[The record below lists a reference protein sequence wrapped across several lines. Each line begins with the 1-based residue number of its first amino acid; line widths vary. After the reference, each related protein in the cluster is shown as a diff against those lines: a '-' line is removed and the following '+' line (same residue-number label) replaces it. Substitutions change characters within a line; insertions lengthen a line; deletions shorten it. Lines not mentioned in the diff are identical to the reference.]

1 MASRPQPGEA
11 SPSFAQT
18 GAELNLDD
26 DDSDDLFDLD
36 DYDDDEEAVDL
47 QSEVGGAE
55 AYQLRGMR
63 GRLSPGVPPPSRPG
77 SARRSASTT
86 RRNARTRRRRRRSN
100 STAASYSLYTP
111 DEEAAVRRKFDR
123 KLVLFLS
130 LLFLLSFVDRSN
142 IGNARIAGME
152 EDLQTNPPYAGWYSW
167 SLTSFYIT
175 YSAFE
180 WMSLLYRVLPAH
192 VLISAAVIAWGLVA
206 SLQAVAPSYPTLVG
220 LRALLGVAEAA
231 FAGVPYYLSFFY
243 RRRELAFRVALFI
256 AAAPLASACASTLAW
271 VIVRVARAAGSP
283 IAAWRLLFL
292 VEGLPSVLAGVVA
305 WGVVP
310 DAPQEAAYLTPRER
324 KIATLRLRR
333 EKPRGEHND
342 DDNDDDDDDDDN
354 AAQDSRRLVWRN
366 IVSVVL
372 DPIAI
377 LASAI
382 FCMANLAYSS
392 LPVFLPK
399 IIHSMGYS
407 SLSAQAL
414 SAPPYL
420 LAFVIVLFTAHMSDR
435 RSSRT
440 LPIVFHAL
448 CSASG
453 YLVLGVA
460 EPLRLP
466 TWVRYLAVY
475 PAAMGFFNVV
485 TLIIT
490 WGINSQ
496 PDETRRGATFAMMQ
510 FIGQLGTLI
519 GTRLYPDRHGPY
531 YTMGHRICAAVLLGA
546 AACAFV
552 LRSYLKRLN
561 RQLAEKDAHSSYRD
575 GLGAAGEDPD
585 EAERLVGSAKEQGSG
600 DSFRYMI

>member
-1 MASRPQPGEA
+1 
-11 SPSFAQT
+11 
-18 GAELNLDD
+18 
-26 DDSDDLFDLD
+26 
-36 DYDDDEEAVDL
+36 
-47 QSEVGGAE
+47 
-55 AYQLRGMR
+55 
-63 GRLSPGVPPPSRPG
+63 
-77 SARRSASTT
+77 
-86 RRNARTRRRRRRSN
+86 
-100 STAASYSLYTP
+100 
-111 DEEAAVRRKFDR
+111 
-123 KLVLFLS
+123 
-130 LLFLLSFVDRSN
+130 
-142 IGNARIAGME
+142 ME

-192 VLISAAVIAWGLVA
+192 VLISAAVVAWGLVA

-231 FAGVPYYLSFFY
+231 FAG
-243 RRRELAFRVALFI
+243 
-256 AAAPLASACASTLAW
+256 
-271 VIVRVARAAGSP
+271 
-283 IAAWRLLFL
+283 
-292 VEGLPSVLAGVVA
+292 GLPSVLAGVVA

-310 DAPQEAAYLTPRER
+310 DAPQEAAYLMPRER

-342 DDNDDDDDDDDN
+342 DNDGDDGGD

-420 LAFVIVLFTAHMSDR
+420 LTFVIVLFTAHMSDR

-453 YLVLGVA
+453 YLVLGIA

-519 GTRLYPDRHGPY
+519 GTRLYPDRDGPY
-531 YTMGHRICAAVLLGA
+531 YTTGHRTCAAVLLGA

-561 RQLAEKDAHSSYRD
+561 RKLAEKDAHSSYRD

>member
-1 MASRPQPGEA
+1 MAASRQQPGEA

-18 GAELNLDD
+18 GAELDL
-26 DDSDDLFDLD
+26 DDSDDVFDLD
-36 DYDDDEEAVDL
+36 GYDEEEEEEAVDL

-55 AYQLRGMR
+55 AYELRGMR
-63 GRLSPGVPPPSRPG
+63 GRLSPGVPPPSQPG
-77 SARRSASTT
+77 SARSASTT
-86 RRNARTRRRRRRSN
+86 RRKARRRRRSRRSRSN
-100 STAASYSLYTP
+100 STAASYRLYTP

-152 EDLQTNPPYAGWYSW
+152 EDLQTSPPYAGWYEW
-167 SLTSFYIT
+167 SLTAFYMA

-180 WMSLLYRVLPAH
+180 WMSLLYRFCPAH
-192 VLISAAVIAWGLVA
+192 VLISTAVVAWGLVA
-206 SLQAVAPSYPTLVG
+206 SLQAVAPSYPALVA

-256 AAAPLASACASTLAW
+256 AAAPLASACAATLAW
-271 VIVRVARAAGSP
+271 GIVRAARAGPVAP
-283 IAAWRLLFL
+283 WRLLFL

-333 EKPRGEHND
+333 EKPD
-342 DDNDDDDDDDDN
+342 DDHDDDDRDRDRDTSA
-354 AAQDSRRLVWRN
+354 AAQGSRRLVWRN

-420 LAFVIVLFTAHMSDR
+420 LTFVIVLFTAHMSDR

-453 YLVLGVA
+453 YLVLGIA

-519 GTRLYPDRHGPY
+519 GMRLYPDHDGPY
-531 YTMGHRICAAVLLGA
+531 YTTGHRVCAAVLLGA

-552 LRSYLKRLN
+552 LQSYLKRLN
-561 RQLAEKDAHSSYRD
+561 RKLAEKDAHSSYKD

-585 EAERLVGSAKEQGSG
+585 EAERLVGSAKDRGSG
-600 DSFRYMI
+600 NSFRYMI

>member
-1 MASRPQPGEA
+1 MAAQPQPGEV

-18 GAELNLDD
+18 GAELDL
-26 DDSDDLFDLD
+26 DDSDDDLFNLD
-36 DYDDDEEAVDL
+36 DYDDDDDDDDEAVDL

-63 GRLSPGVPPPSRPG
+63 GRLSRGQAGNSRSEAAP
-77 SARRSASTT
+77 AAPAQRKTRST
-86 RRNARTRRRRRRSN
+86 RTRRGSN
-100 STAASYSLYTP
+100 SSYKLYTP
-111 DEEAAVRRKFDR
+111 DEEVAVRRKFDR
-123 KLVLFLS
+123 KLVLFVS

-152 EDLQTNPPYAGWYSW
+152 EDLQTTPPRASWYEW
-167 SLTSFYIT
+167 SLTAFYIT
-175 YSAFE
+175 YSTFE
-180 WMSLLYRVLPAH
+180 WMSILYRIYPAH
-192 VLISAAVIAWGLVA
+192 ILISTAVVAWGVVA
-206 SLQAVAPSYPTLVG
+206 SLQAVAPSYPALVA

-231 FAGVPYYLSFFY
+231 FTGVPFYLSFFY
-243 RRRELAFRVALFI
+243 RRRELAFRVAMFI
-256 AAAPLASACASTLAW
+256 SAAPLASAFASTLAW
-271 VIVRVARAAGSP
+271 VIVRFARLSPVAP
-283 IAAWRLLFL
+283 WRLLFL

-305 WGVVP
+305 WGVIP
-310 DAPQEAAYLTPRER
+310 DTPQSAPYLTTRER
-324 KIATLRLRR
+324 RVATLRLRK
-333 EKPRGEHND
+333 EKPDTTDVPE
-342 DDNDDDDDDDDN
+342 
-354 AAQDSRRLVWRN
+354 DSHRLSWRN
-366 IVSVVL
+366 VFAVAL

-382 FCMANLAYSS
+382 FCMVNMAYSS

-420 LAFVIVLFTAHMSDR
+420 ITFVIVLFTAHMSDR

-453 YLVLGVA
+453 YLILGIA
-460 EPLRLP
+460 EPLSLP

-475 PAAMGFFNVV
+475 PATMGFFNVV

-496 PDETRRGATFAMMQ
+496 PDETRRGATFALMQ

-519 GTRLYPDRHGPY
+519 GTRLYPDRDGPY
-531 YTMGHRICAAVLLGA
+531 YTTGHRVCAAVLLGA
-546 AACAFV
+546 AVCAFV

-561 RQLAEKDAHSSYRD
+561 RKLAEEEDNSPYGRV
-575 GLGAAGEDPD
+575 LGAVGQDHD
-585 EAERLVGSAKEQGSG
+585 EAERLVGSAAYKSPSS
-600 DSFRYMI
+600 SFRYML

>member
-1 MASRPQPGEA
+1 MASRQQPGEA

-18 GAELNLDD
+18 GAELDLD

-36 DYDDDEEAVDL
+36 DYDEDEEAVDL

-63 GRLSPGVPPPSRPG
+63 GRLSPGGPPPSRPG
-77 SARRSASTT
+77 SALSASTT
-86 RRNARTRRRRRRSN
+86 RRKARHHHHHHRRRRRRSN

-130 LLFLLSFVDRSN
+130 LLFLLSFVDRST
-142 IGNARIAGME
+142 GME
-152 EDLQTNPPYAGWYSW
+152 EDLQTSPPHAGWYSW
-167 SLTSFYIT
+167 SLTSFYMT

-180 WMSLLYRVLPAH
+180 WMSLLYRFLPAH
-192 VLISAAVIAWGLVA
+192 VLVSTAVVAWGLVA
-206 SLQAVAPSYPTLVG
+206 SLQAVAPSYPALVA

-243 RRRELAFRVALFI
+243 RRRELAFRVAIFI

-271 VIVRVARAAGSP
+271 VIVRVVARAGVP

-310 DAPQEAAYLTPRER
+310 DAPQEAPYLTPRER

-333 EKPRGEHND
+333 EKPGDE
-342 DDNDDDDDDDDN
+342 DDNDD

-420 LAFVIVLFTAHMSDR
+420 LTFVIVLFTAHMSDR

-453 YLVLGVA
+453 YLVLGIA

-519 GTRLYPDRHGPY
+519 GTRLYPDRDGPY
-531 YTMGHRICAAVLLGA
+531 YTTGHRVCAVVLLGA

-561 RQLAEKDAHSSYRD
+561 RKLAEKDAHSSYRD

-585 EAERLVGSAKEQGSG
+585 EAERLVGSAKHQGSG

>member
-1 MASRPQPGEA
+1 MAYRQPGEA

-18 GAELNLDD
+18 GAELDLDAS
-26 DDSDDLFDLD
+26 DSDEDLFNLD
-36 DYDDDEEAVDL
+36 DYDEDDDHEEAVDL

-55 AYQLRGMR
+55 AYELRGMR
-63 GRLSPGVPPPSRPG
+63 GSLSPGPGPRPG
-77 SARRSASTT
+77 SSRSATT
-86 RRNARTRRRRRRSN
+86 RKMQRRRRRGSN
-100 STAASYSLYTP
+100 STAASYKLYTP
-111 DEEAAVRRKFDR
+111 DEDAAVRRKFDR
-123 KLVLFLS
+123 KLVLFVS
-130 LLFLLSFVDRSN
+130 LLFLLSFVDRSS
-142 IGNARIAGME
+142 ME
-152 EDLQTNPPYAGWYSW
+152 EDLQTTPPHASWYEW
-167 SLTSFYIT
+167 SLTAFYLT

-180 WMSLLYRVLPAH
+180 WMAMLYRIYPAH
-192 VLISAAVIAWGLVA
+192 ILISTAVVSWGVVA
-206 SLQAVAPSYPTLVG
+206 SLQAVAPSYPVLVA
-220 LRALLGVAEAA
+220 LRALLGIAEAA
-231 FAGVPYYLSFFY
+231 FAGVPFYLSFFY
-243 RRRELAFRVALFI
+243 RRQELAFRVAIFI
-256 AAAPLASACASTLAW
+256 AAAPLASACASTVAW
-271 VIVRVARAAGSP
+271 VIVRFARLSPVAP
-283 IAAWRLLFL
+283 WRLLFL

-310 DAPQEAAYLTPRER
+310 DAPQSAAYLTPRER

-333 EKPRGEHND
+333 EKPAGAND
-342 DDNDDDDDDDDN
+342 DGVAEDGH
-354 AAQDSRRLVWRN
+354 RLSWRD
-366 IVSVVL
+366 IVSVAL

-382 FCMANLAYSS
+382 FCMVNLAYSS

-399 IIHSMGYS
+399 IIHNMGYS

-420 LAFVIVLFTAHMSDR
+420 VTFVIVLFTAHMSDR

-453 YLVLGVA
+453 YLILGIA
-460 EPLRLP
+460 EPLGLP

-475 PAAMGFFNVV
+475 PATMGFFNVV

-519 GTRLYPDRHGPY
+519 GTRLYPDRDGPY
-531 YTMGHRICAAVLLGA
+531 YTSGHRVCAAVLLGA
-546 AACAFV
+546 AVCAFV

-561 RQLAEKDAHSSYRD
+561 RKLDEKEASGHGLAAVDQDH
-575 GLGAAGEDPD
+575 D
-585 EAERLVGSAKEQGSG
+585 EAERLVGSAGYKSSSY
-600 DSFRYMI
+600 SFRYMI